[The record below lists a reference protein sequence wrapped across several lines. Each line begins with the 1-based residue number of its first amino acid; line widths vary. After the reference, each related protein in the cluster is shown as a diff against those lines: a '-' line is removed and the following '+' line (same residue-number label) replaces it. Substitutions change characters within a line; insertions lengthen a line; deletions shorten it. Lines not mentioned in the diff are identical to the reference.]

1 MTNGYFEQT
10 LLQRN
15 DKREIVCSKLENGNR
30 GKSNKNKESRQR
42 ISNYS
47 VPTKWEKLIDKNK
60 SNTTGY
66 STVKGL
72 QINKK
77 YRQSFANKLLRDRL
91 WTSNTNIW

>member
-1 MTNGYFEQT
+1 MTNAYFEQT

-15 DKREIVCSKLENGNR
+15 DNKREIVWSKLENGNS
-30 GKSNKNKESRQR
+30 GKSNKNKESRLW

-60 SNTTGY
+60 SNTIGY

-72 QINKK
+72 QI
-77 YRQSFANKLLRDRL
+77 
-91 WTSNTNIW
+91 